1 MVSGTESAEVTP
13 VRRTLRGR
21 VSLLGLGV
29 IAAWVLVLTV
39 AFNFVLSTR
48 LSRELDVV
56 LRTRATT
63 AAATVAV
70 SPSGVVTARELGGDE
85 ALDSGIWV
93 YAGTR
98 AVERPPGGPN
108 LQAVAD
114 SLALQGTTYLN
125 RGDYRFYVLP
135 FVRNGHRYGTVVA
148 AVSSAPN
155 QRARTETFVG
165 SGLVALLVLLGAYP
179 VLRFAAG
186 RALRPVDAMTRQ
198 ADEWSAHALTERF
211 GNDQRFRE
219 VQTLAST
226 LNGVLDR
233 LSAIVRHERR
243 LSAELSHELRTPLS
257 RIVAE
262 TDLLLARPHSAED
275 LGTAHNA
282 MRESAMAMDRILE
295 TLLSA
300 ARVDIQDAPG
310 RCDLKPVVAGLV
322 RMRAGAD
329 PDPKIVVDI
338 APSLAVGV
346 DEAIAERILAPIL
359 DNACRYATKT
369 VTISARRTSE
379 SVVVEIA
386 DDGPGVPADLREA
399 IFEPGR
405 RGAADDGHDGAGLGL
420 ALARRLARAAAGDV
434 TVVGD
439 VGPVRDDS
447 RFRVRFPPA

>member
-1 MVSGTESAEVTP
+1 VVSGTESAEVTP

-70 SPSGVVTARELGGDE
+70 SPTGVITARELGGDE

-165 SGLVALLVLLGAYP
+165 SGFVALLVLLGAYP

-198 ADEWSAHALTERF
+198 AGEWSAHALTERF

-262 TDLLLARPHSAED
+262 LDLLLARPHSAED

-329 PDPKIVVDI
+329 SDPKIVVDI

-359 DNACRYATKT
+359 DNACRYATNT

-379 SVVVEIA
+379 SVIVEIA
-386 DDGPGVPADLREA
+386 DDGPGVSADLREA

-405 RGAADDGHDGAGLGL
+405 RGATDDGHDGAGLGL

-434 TVVGD
+434 TVVGA

>member
-70 SPSGVVTARELGGDE
+70 SPTGVVTARELGGDE

-198 ADEWSAHALTERF
+198 AGEWSAHALTERF

-329 PDPKIVVDI
+329 SDPKIVVDI

-359 DNACRYATKT
+359 DNACRYATTT

-379 SVVVEIA
+379 SVIVEIA
-386 DDGPGVPADLREA
+386 DDGPGVSADLREA

-405 RGAADDGHDGAGLGL
+405 RGATDDGHDGAGLGL

>member
-1 MVSGTESAEVTP
+1 
-13 VRRTLRGR
+13 
-21 VSLLGLGV
+21 VSLLGLLV
-29 IAAWVLVLTV
+29 IAAWVIIVTV
-39 AFNFVLSTR
+39 AFNLVLSGR
-48 LSRELDVV
+48 LRHEVDVV
-56 LRTRATT
+56 LHTRATT
-63 AAATVAV
+63 AAATIEV
-70 SPSGVVTARELGGDE
+70 SRAGVVSAREVNGDE

-93 YAGTR
+93 YAGTK
-98 AVERPPGGPN
+98 AVERPPGGAS

-114 SLALQGTTYLN
+114 SLSQRNAMY
-125 RGDYRFYVLP
+125 RSEGDYRFYVLP
-135 FVRNGHRYGTVVA
+135 LIRRGERVGTVIA
-148 AVSSAPN
+148 SVSSDPYEH
-155 QRARTETFVG
+155 ARTEALVG
-165 SGLVALLVLLGAYP
+165 SSVVALLVLLGAYP

-198 ADEWSAHALTERF
+198 AGEWSARALTERF
-211 GNDQRFRE
+211 SDKQRFRE

-233 LSAIVRHERR
+233 LSAIVRHERH

-262 TDLLLARPHSAED
+262 TDLLMARPHSAED
-275 LGTAHNA
+275 LDNAHRS

-310 RCDLKPVVAGLV
+310 RCDLKPVVTSLV
-322 RMRAGAD
+322 KMRTGVA
-329 PDPKIVVDI
+329 PDPSIVVDV

-346 DEAIAERILAPIL
+346 DAAIAERVLAPIL
-359 DNACRYATKT
+359 DNACRYARTT
-369 VTISARRTSE
+369 VTITAHRTSE

-405 RGAADDGHDGAGLGL
+405 RGTPDDGHDGAGLGL

-439 VGPVRDDS
+439 DS